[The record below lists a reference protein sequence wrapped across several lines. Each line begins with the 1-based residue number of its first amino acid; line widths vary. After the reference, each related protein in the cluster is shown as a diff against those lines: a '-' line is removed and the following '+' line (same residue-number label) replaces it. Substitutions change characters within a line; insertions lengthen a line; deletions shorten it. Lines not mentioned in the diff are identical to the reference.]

1 MDKVFA
7 SAVGAVTLV
16 LAVPAVAQAAPPVCP
31 DASFTMEPG
40 KVLQLP
46 KPVCNDPEGNSYQ
59 VSSFTNPLKGVLGG
73 TPDAPSYTPV
83 AGFHGPDQFTYQV
96 TDSTKEVSPSATVR
110 ILVDTAPTCADSS
123 VSTQVNHPLRI
134 PFPCTDDD
142 DDGLFIEWSDGFHGI
157 VDFDSAA
164 DVFV

>member
-7 SAVGAVTLV
+7 AAVGAVTLV

-40 KVLQLP
+40 KVLQFP

-59 VSSFTNPLKGVLGG
+59 VSSVSDPPNGVIGG
-73 TPDAPSYTPV
+73 SPDAGSYTPD

-96 TDSTKEVSPSATVR
+96 KDSANEVSLPATVH
-110 ILVDTAPTCADSS
+110 ILVDTAPTCADRSFT
-123 VSTQVNHPLRI
+123 TQVNQP
-134 PFPCTDDD
+134 
-142 DDGLFIEWSDGFHGI
+142 
-157 VDFDSAA
+157 
-164 DVFV
+164 